1 VSVPTPKDHDVL
13 AKLSTELSRTP
24 AEADAILTAAT
35 STLSRI
41 RGGTWV
47 SVVMNPDPGTS
58 RVVVADESDPA
69 MKDYVDRYV
78 AAIDQ
83 PHRAPTSGLSRQ
95 VIESGTPIV
104 NRVPYHEFLTL
115 LSPAGQALARIS
127 PPPGDVSTVGMV
139 MVPMRVGDTTIGT
152 LAVFECKGRHLIA
165 EADVE
170 GMQTVADRV
179 ALSLEHARL
188 VAAVREGSIR
198 IDIVRAVA
206 LAIRHSRDLGL
217 TLRMIGEQL
226 VTMPEV
232 DAVDVLLLTE
242 DGKELAVAA
251 SAGYRWPWP
260 PEDRVPAGWARLDRQ
275 PWRPAVDYLA
285 GLDLRGHNPRRSR
298 FAREGFQTFVSVPL
312 YARARPFGVLELYS
326 RGLVEWGSDRL
337 ELFDALGGFIAVAIE
352 HSPEMSQTPS
362 SKPTGAP
369 KPPLTDL
376 EVGILRLVAD
386 GCTNNEIGERL
397 HRSENTIKFHVRR
410 LLELTGALNRTQ
422 LACRATR
429 EGWC

>member
-1 VSVPTPKDHDVL
+1 ML
-13 AKLSTELSRTP
+13 ARLSAELSRTP
-24 AEADAILTAAT
+24 AEADAILAVAT

-58 RVVVADESDPA
+58 RVVAADESDPA
-69 MKDYVDRYV
+69 MKDYLDRYLT
-78 AAIDQ
+78 AIDG
-83 PHRAPTSGLSRQ
+83 PHRAPTTGLSRQ
-95 VIESGTPIV
+95 VIESGTAIV
-104 NRVPYHEFLTL
+104 KRVPYHELLTL
-115 LSPAGQALARIS
+115 LSPEGQALARID
-127 PPPGDVSTVGMV
+127 PPPCDARSVGMV
-139 MVPMRVGDTTIGT
+139 IVPMRVGDTIIGT
-152 LAVFECKGRHLIA
+152 LAVFECNGGHLIA
-165 EADVE
+165 ETDVE
-170 GMQTVADRV
+170 GMQVIADRV

-206 LAIRHSRDLGL
+206 LAIRHSRDLRL

-226 VTMPEV
+226 VTLPEV

-242 DGKELAVAA
+242 DGKELVVAG

-275 PWRPAVDYLA
+275 PWRPEVDYLA

-298 FAREGFQTFVSVPL
+298 FAREGFQTYVSVPL
-312 YARARPFGVLELYS
+312 YATGRPLGVLELYS

-337 ELFDALGGFIAVAIE
+337 ELFDALGGFVAMAIE
-352 HSPEMSQTPS
+352 HSAGVSPRPS
-362 SKPTGAP
+362 NKPAGAP
-369 KPPLTDL
+369 KPPFTDL
-376 EVGILRLVAD
+376 EVDILRLVAD
-386 GCTNNEIGERL
+386 GLTNNEIGERL
-397 HRSENTIKFHVRR
+397 HRSGNTIKFHVRR
-410 LLELTGALNRTQ
+410 ILEMTGAANRTQ
-422 LACRATR
+422 LARRATR